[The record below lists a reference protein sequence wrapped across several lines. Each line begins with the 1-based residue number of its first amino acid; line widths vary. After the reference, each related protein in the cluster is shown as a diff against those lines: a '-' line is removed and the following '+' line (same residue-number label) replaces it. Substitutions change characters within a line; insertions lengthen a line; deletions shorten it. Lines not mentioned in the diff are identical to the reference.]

1 MRIGCISASQ
11 VPSRAANSIQV
22 MKVCQA
28 LAELDHEVA
37 LWVPGDQ
44 PSMSWEEIAEH
55 YGLQVPFQVEW
66 LRSVRQ
72 LRRYDFA
79 ARALQRARRWGA
91 DLYYVWPY
99 QAAALASQFGLPTV
113 LEMHDRPTGK
123 LGPSLFRRFLKG
135 KGALRILP
143 TTKVLARMLETQFNI
158 RFPAGFVVV
167 SPNGVDLSRYEGFA
181 PPAVMREELGLKP
194 KLTVGYTGHLY
205 EGRGMEMVLSLARR
219 NPDVEFL
226 VAGGEPEDVKRWQAI
241 IAGEGLTNL
250 FLLGFIPNQRLARV
264 QGACDILI
272 MPHGQKVLDSSGT
285 DIAAVT
291 NPMKSFEYLASGRAI
306 LASDLPILHEVLHEE
321 NAIFLPAGDV
331 ESWDQTLKHVLAD
344 SALRER
350 LGARARQDARQYT
363 WLAREK
369 RALDGLSRDGWN

>member
-28 LAELDHEVA
+28 LVELGHEVA

-44 PSMSWEEIAEH
+44 SSMAWDELADH

-66 LRSVRQ
+66 LSSVRQ

-79 ARALQRARRWGA
+79 VRAVQGARRWGA

-99 QAAALASQFGLPTV
+99 QAAALASQIGLPTV
-113 LEMHDRPTGK
+113 LEMHDRPTGR
-123 LGPSLFRRFLKG
+123 LGPALFRRFLKG

-143 TTKVLARMLETQFNI
+143 TTRVLARMLETQFNT

-181 PPAVMREELGLKP
+181 SPALMREELGLKP

-205 EGRGMEMVLSLARR
+205 AGRGMEMVLALARR
-219 NPDVEFL
+219 NQDVEFV
-226 VAGGEPEDVKRWQAI
+226 VAGGEPEDVHRWRAKVT
-241 IAGEGLTNL
+241 GEGLKNL

-272 MPHGQKVLDSSGT
+272 MPHAQKVLDSSGM

-306 LASDLPILHEVLHEE
+306 LASDLPIVHEVLNEE
-321 NAIFLPAGDV
+321 NAIFLPPGDV
-331 ESWDQTLKHVLAD
+331 ESWDHTLKHVLAD
-344 SALRER
+344 AALRER
-350 LGARARQDARQYT
+350 LGARARKDARQYT
-363 WLAREK
+363 WLSRER
-369 RALDGLSRDGWN
+369 RALDGLRRDG